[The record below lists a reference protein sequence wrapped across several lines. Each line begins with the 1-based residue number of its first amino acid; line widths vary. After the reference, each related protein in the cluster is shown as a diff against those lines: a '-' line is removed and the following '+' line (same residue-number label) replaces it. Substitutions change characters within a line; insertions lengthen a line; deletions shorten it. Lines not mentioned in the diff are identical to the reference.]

1 MFLDP
6 ELTTEKHEAW
16 ITADAALSGAVRTKL
31 ARAEAAAALDARYA
45 RNVTALAPGAAGG
58 PAAVG
63 DHRAARRPLD
73 PDGVHVE
80 AFTDEVIG
88 VTSRV
93 MHCAE
98 VACWTINKHAFA
110 GQAAAT
116 STWGTS
122 RRHAGELMDDALNSV
137 MPQIW
142 DVWRDADG

>member
-1 MFLDP
+1 MRATPATSPPFALVQP
-6 ELTTEKHEAW
+6 EDLRPSD
-16 ITADAALSGAVRTKL
+16 ITARLGAPWIPT
-31 ARAEAAAALDARYA
+31 E
-45 RNVTALAPGAAGG
+45 
-58 PAAVG
+58 
-63 DHRAARRPLD
+63 
-73 PDGVHVE
+73 HVE
-80 AFTDEVIG
+80 AFTAEVIG

-142 DVWRDADG
+142 DVWRDEDGEHRELNA